1 VTQGRRRVAGRGS
14 SLLLALA
21 LTGSLLTAAATPAAA
36 SPPRGT
42 AAACPP
48 GEVPDPGFTDAGGP
62 FRDAIACVAW
72 YGLTSGRTP
81 TSFAPLG
88 TVTRGQLASFT
99 RSLLDVAVP
108 GGFPLGDGATG
119 FADVPSSSPHAAA
132 IDALADADPPVLQGY
147 DATSFGPSDRV
158 TRAQAASIV
167 DRALRRALPDL
178 EVDADPGCRFT
189 DGARITP
196 VHRPA
201 VDRLCAL
208 GVAAGRDDGSFGP
221 ASGITRGQAAA
232 FLARALD
239 VVATDGDLRPPWAVT
254 TLAEGLDQPWEV
266 VRTGGRTYVTERDR
280 GRLLEVADDGEVEVV
295 RTFTVDA
302 AGEGGLL
309 GLAADPDGRHLVA
322 YLTTAS
328 DNRVVRFDPREGQD
342 GPLELLVNGIPRS
355 TTHNGGRVAFGPDGM
370 LHVGT
375 GDAAPND
382 EANRP
387 TSAQLR
393 AQDPGSLAGKILR
406 VDPATGSAA
415 PGNPGGNLVWSRGHR
430 NVQGLAFDADG
441 RLWASEFGP
450 GRDDEVNRIVAG
462 GNYGWP
468 YVTGTATTRTGVPGT
483 FLPAAVVE
491 QPPVASWSGAT
502 VTTEHVGVAGPNTL
516 VVAALRGQRLWAL
529 SLDGDQVVDRRELF
543 TGRFGR
549 LRTVVPSGDGG
560 LLVLTGNGGGTDRLL
575 RIGRPLP

>member
-1 VTQGRRRVAGRGS
+1 VTQGPQRRVGRGS

-21 LTGSLLTAAATPAAA
+21 LTGSLLAAAAAPAAA

-42 AAACPP
+42 EAACPP
-48 GEVPDPGFTDAGGP
+48 GEVPHPGFTDADGP

-81 TSFAPLG
+81 TTFVPLG

-99 RSLLDVAVP
+99 RSLLDAALA
-108 GGFPLGDGATG
+108 GGFPLGDGRTR
-119 FADVPSSSPHAAA
+119 FADVPAGSPHAGA

-147 DATSFGPSDRV
+147 DTTTFGPGDRV

-167 DRALRRALPDL
+167 DRALRRALPGLD
-178 EVDADPGCRFT
+178 VDADPGCRFT
-189 DGARITP
+189 DGDRITP

-208 GVAAGRDDGSFGP
+208 GITAGRDDGSFGP
-221 ASGITRGQAAA
+221 TAGITRGQAAA

-239 VVATDGDLRPPWAVT
+239 VVATHGDLRPPWVVT

-280 GRLLEVADDGEVEVV
+280 GRLLEVAEDGEVELV
-295 RTFTVDA
+295 RTFVVDA

-309 GLAADPDGRHLVA
+309 GLAADPDGHHLVA

-375 GDAAPND
+375 GDAAAND

-468 YVTGTATTRTGVPGT
+468 YVTGTATSRAGVPGT
-483 FLPAAVVE
+483 FLPATVVE

-502 VTTEHVGVAGPNTL
+502 VTTEHVGIVGPNTL

-529 SLDGDQVVDRRELF
+529 SLDGDRVVDRRELF

-560 LLVLTGNGGGTDRLL
+560 VLVLTGNGGGTDRLL